1 MEKYLSCSLCLF
13 IKCSCNYP
21 NINTYLHLLKE
32 SVSQVKEATDHLL
45 VLFKRVS
52 LDDDLDDNL
61 RQELVSMMTTGASDS
76 LETLRLVQTQL
87 GPGSGAPSLDTR
99 SQEEIKAAALE
110 NISRFLS
117 QNVRSETK
125 VEASTGSAMKKI

>member
-1 MEKYLSCSLCLF
+1 MSYSFCLF
-13 IKCSCNYP
+13 IKCGCNYP
-21 NINTYLHLLKE
+21 NIHTYLYLLKE

-61 RQELVSMMTTGASDS
+61 RQELVSMMTTGASNS

>member
-1 MEKYLSCSLCLF
+1 M
-13 IKCSCNYP
+13 
-21 NINTYLHLLKE
+21 
-32 SVSQVKEATDHLL
+32 KEATDHLL

>member
-1 MEKYLSCSLCLF
+1 M
-13 IKCSCNYP
+13 
-21 NINTYLHLLKE
+21 
-32 SVSQVKEATDHLL
+32 KEATDHLL

-61 RQELVSMMTTGASDS
+61 RQELVSMMTSGAGDS

-87 GPGSGAPSLDTR
+87 GPGAPSVDTR

-117 QNVRSETK
+117 QNVRSETQ
-125 VEASTGSAMKKI
+125 VEAGSGSAVKKI